1 MSQNK
6 TVIQGLEPGNAN
18 ASNNFGGES
27 SGFYSRSGQ
36 SNARGTVVPGMMVHE
51 GGANAN
57 VPQSGQSKPRTINP
71 GKPVVGF
78 LYSISKSPAGEFWP
92 LQIGRNTIGQGSDAD
107 ICLLE
112 GTVSINHA
120 VLVVRQIKNTGGI
133 IAAITDTQ
141 STNGTMLNGETIGFS
156 AVECHNGDIITIG
169 DNYELFLI
177 LVDSAKLKLSVS
189 PNFIPVESEDEVDD
203 PEDIP
208 NFPGGATNPGGFEQ
222 PYDGPS
228 PWGTNGYNPASGGTV
243 GMDGSMT
250 GNNHGGTIPM

>member
-1 MSQNK
+1 
-6 TVIQGLEPGNAN
+6 
-18 ASNNFGGES
+18 
-27 SGFYSRSGQ
+27 
-36 SNARGTVVPGMMVHE
+36 MMEHE

-57 VPQSGQSKPRTINP
+57 VSQSAQLKPRTINP

-78 LYSISKSPAGEFWP
+78 LYSISKTPAGEFWP

-120 VLVVRQIKNTGGI
+120 VLVVRQIKNTGGV

-189 PNFIPVESEDEVDD
+189 PNFIPVENEDEVADS
-203 PEDIP
+203 EDIP
-208 NFPGGATNPGGFEQ
+208 NFPGGATRPGGFEQ

>member
-18 ASNNFGGES
+18 ISNNYGGES
-27 SGFYSRSGQ
+27 SGFYSRNGQ
-36 SNARGTVVPGMMVHE
+36 SNARGTVVPGMMEQHE
-51 GGANAN
+51 GAKAN
-57 VPQSGQSKPRTINP
+57 VSQGGQSKPRTINP

-78 LYSISKSPAGEFWP
+78 LYSVSRTPAGEFWP
-92 LQIGRNTIGQGSDAD
+92 LQIGRNTIGQGSDTD

-112 GTVSINHA
+112 GTVSIDHA
-120 VLVVRQIKNTGGI
+120 VLVVRQVKNTGGI

-177 LVDSAKLKLSVS
+177 LVDSAKLNLSVS
-189 PNFIPVESEDEVDD
+189 PNFIPVENEDEVDG

-208 NFPGGATNPGGFEQ
+208 NFPDGATRPGGFDQ

>member
-1 MSQNK
+1 MSQSK
-6 TVIQGLEPGNAN
+6 TVIQGLEPGNVN
-18 ASNNFGGES
+18 STNNYGGES

-36 SNARGTVVPGMMVHE
+36 SNARGTVVPGMVEHE
-51 GGANAN
+51 GGAKSSAS
-57 VPQSGQSKPRTINP
+57 QAAQSKPRVINP

-78 LYSISKSPAGEFWP
+78 LYSVSKTPAGEFWP

-112 GTVSINHA
+112 GTVSVNHA

-141 STNGTMLNGETIGFS
+141 STNGTMLINQTIGFS

-177 LVDSAKLKLSVS
+177 LVDSAKLNLSVS
-189 PNFIPVESEDEVDD
+189 SNFIPVESEDDVDD
-203 PEDIP
+203 GADIP
-208 NFPGGATNPGGFEQ
+208 NFPGGAIRPGGFE

-228 PWGTNGYNPASGGTV
+228 PRGTNGYNPSAGGTV

-250 GNNHGGTIPM
+250 GDNHGGTIPM